1 MLYDRIVKYL
11 GRKNR
16 AKRNIILS
24 SLPYEND
31 WLDTATS
38 NTKINQWVVKSDV
51 QKKKEYKRGHPG
63 TAREQQPL
71 MGQFLNLKASSFL
84 G

>member
-1 MLYDRIVKYL
+1 VCTPWFV
-11 GRKNR
+11 
-16 AKRNIILS
+16 ILDKP
-24 SLPYEND
+24 LP
-31 WLDTATS
+31 LRT
-38 NTKINQWVVKSDV
+38 
-51 QKKKEYKRGHPG
+51 KKKEYKRGHPG